1 MEERLTL
8 TELQLSIRDSLYMSF
23 PGMHWV
29 TAEISEI
36 NENYAGHCYLEL
48 IEKQPDDKNIRSRAR
63 AIIWSSRYRFLKS
76 FFENAAGQPLR
87 NGLKI
92 LVKVKIEYHE
102 LYGLS
107 LIIND
112 IDPAFTVGD
121 MALKRQAII
130 NQLMEEGV
138 FNMNKELEFP
148 LFPQRI
154 AIISS
159 RNAAGYT
166 DFMNH
171 IVKNGYGYVFYTA
184 LFDSAMQGQE
194 TEKGII
200 GALDRISEK
209 TGLFD
214 LVVII
219 RGGGSQTDLSW
230 FDNYNMAYHITQFPL
245 PVITGIGH
253 EKDLSVTDMVAHL
266 SLKTPTA
273 VADYIIDCVVQVEVR
288 LNEMSME
295 IKDLSRAILQKN
307 SNRIESAAMRLLPLT
322 RMMISGTREK
332 LSSMIIELMNNG
344 KKYIYMAGMQQ
355 AKLNSK
361 LKMTSGAYLVNRA
374 YTCNRLGNNLKN
386 LTGNTL
392 RHNRDKLKTLD
403 NSLSFL
409 SPEKVLSRGY
419 TITSVNGKI
428 VKKGE
433 DLEKNDI
440 IDTLFTDGNIQSRVL
455 QRLNKKKK

>member
-1 MEERLTL
+1 MTL
-8 TELQLSIRDSLYMSF
+8 TELQLTIRDALYVSL

-48 IEKQPDDKNIRSRAR
+48 IEKQPDEKNIRSRAR

-76 FFENAAGQPLR
+76 FFENTAGQPLR
-87 NGLKI
+87 NGLKV

-102 LYGLS
+102 IYGLS

-130 NQLMEEGV
+130 SRLMEEGV
-138 FNMNKELEFP
+138 FEMNKELEFP

-194 TEKGII
+194 TEYGII
-200 GALDRISEK
+200 NALDRIAAEIS
-209 TGLFD
+209 LFD

-230 FDNYNMAYHITQFPL
+230 FDNYNIAYHITQFPL

-266 SLKTPTA
+266 PLKTPTA
-273 VADYIIDCVVQVEVR
+273 VADYIIDCVAQVDVR
-288 LNEMSME
+288 LNEMTTE
-295 IKDLSRAILQKN
+295 IKNLSHTILEKN
-307 SNRIESAAMRLLPLT
+307 RNRIESAGLRLLPLT
-322 RMMISGTREK
+322 RIRLSGTRET
-332 LSSMIIELMNNG
+332 LSGMIMDLTNNG
-344 KKYIYMAGMQQ
+344 KKYIYKAAMEQSSLG
-355 AKLNSK
+355 SK
-361 LKMTSGAYLVNRA
+361 LRMAAKTYLAGKLSASERLSGDLRSLTNSS
-374 YTCNRLGNNLKN
+374 LKDKNNSI
-386 LTGNTL
+386 
-392 RHNRDKLKTLD
+392 KTLE
-403 NSLSFL
+403 NSLRIL
-409 SPEKVLSRGY
+409 SPEKVLARGY

-428 VKKGE
+428 LRSGE
-433 DLEKNDI
+433 ELKENEM
-440 IDTLFTDGNIQSRVL
+440 IDTLFSDGSIKSRVTQGL
-455 QRLNKKKK
+455 QKKK